1 MTETTDS
8 VNNGPQRGAGRD
20 GNGRF
25 TAGNG
30 NTGRPKGAKSKFTTL
45 KNEFV
50 RVFEENGGPAKLA
63 ELMAKSPEKYFEFLV
78 RLQPKE
84 IVADVTTS
92 HQPTIAAPPAA
103 PESLSEWMERKDD
116 IVEAL
121 PQDGA
126 AEALLEAEVAS
137 NGHGSY

>member
-1 MTETTDS
+1 MINRILLYNSGGGIGDALQILPLI
-8 VNNGPQRGAGRD
+8 NA
-20 GNGRF
+20 
-25 TAGNG
+25 
-30 NTGRPKGAKSKFTTL
+30 L
-45 KNEFV
+45 KNEFIK
-50 RVFEENGGPAKLA
+50 VFEQHGGPARLA

-103 PESLSEWMERKDD
+103 PESLTEWMARKDD

-126 AEALLEAEVAS
+126 ADALLKAEVAS

>member
-1 MTETTDS
+1 MEDP
-8 VNNGPQRGAGRD
+8 VKNGPKRPVGRD

-30 NTGRPKGAKSKFTTL
+30 NTGRPKGAKSKFTSL

-50 RVFEENGGPAKLA
+50 KVFEEHGGPARLA
-63 ELMAKSPEKYFEFLV
+63 ELMARHPEKYFEFLV
-78 RLQPKE
+78 KLQPRE

-92 HQPTIAAPPAA
+92 HQPTIAAPPEA
-103 PESLSEWMERKDD
+103 PENLSAWIDRRDE

-121 PQDGA
+121 PQDSRIQ
-126 AEALLEAEVAS
+126 L
-137 NGHGSY
+137 

>member
-1 MTETTDS
+1 MEDP
-8 VNNGPQRGAGRD
+8 VKNGPKRPVGRD

-84 IVADVTTS
+84 IIADVTTS
-92 HQPTIAAPPAA
+92 HQPTIAAPPE
-103 PESLSEWMERKDD
+103 PPQDLREWIDRRDE

-121 PQDGA
+121 PQEAGVD
-126 AEALLEAEVAS
+126 ALLAETTRLEP
-137 NGHGSY
+137 

>member
-1 MTETTDS
+1 MEDP
-8 VNNGPQRGAGRD
+8 VKNGPKRPVGRD

-30 NTGRPKGAKSKFTTL
+30 NTGRPKGAKSKFTSL

-50 RVFEENGGPAKLA
+50 KVFKEHGGPARLA
-63 ELMAKSPEKYFEFLV
+63 ELMARHPEKYFEFLV
-78 RLQPKE
+78 KLQPRE

-92 HQPTIAAPPAA
+92 HQPTIAAPPEA
-103 PESLSEWMERKDD
+103 PENLSAWIDRRDE

-121 PQDGA
+121 PQDSRIQ
-126 AEALLEAEVAS
+126 L
-137 NGHGSY
+137 

>member
-1 MTETTDS
+1 MAKTV
-8 VNNGPQRGAGRD
+8 VNGEEGGKGRD
-20 GNGRF
+20 DKGRWTSGNLGRK
-25 TAGNG
+25 
-30 NTGRPKGAKSKFTTL
+30 KGAKDKFSTL
-45 KNEFV
+45 KNEFIK
-50 RVFEENGGPAKLA
+50 VFEQHGGPARLA

-103 PESLSEWMERKDD
+103 PESLTEWMARKDD

-121 PQDGA
+121 PQEDA
-126 AEALLEAEVAS
+126 ADALLKAEVAS

>member
-1 MTETTDS
+1 MTDS
-8 VNNGPQRGAGRD
+8 VKNGPQRAAGRD

-30 NTGRPKGAKSKFTTL
+30 NTGRPKGAKDKFTTL
-45 KNEFV
+45 KNEFI

-84 IVADVTTS
+84 IIADVTTS
-92 HQPTIAAPPAA
+92 HQPTIAAPPA
-103 PESLSEWMERKDD
+103 PPQDLREWIDRRDE

-121 PQDGA
+121 PQEAGVD
-126 AEALLEAEVAS
+126 ALLAETTRLEP
-137 NGHGSY
+137 

>member
-1 MTETTDS
+1 
-8 VNNGPQRGAGRD
+8 
-20 GNGRF
+20 
-25 TAGNG
+25 
-30 NTGRPKGAKSKFTTL
+30 L

-50 RVFEENGGPAKLA
+50 KVFEQHGGPARLA

-78 RLQPKE
+78 RLQPEE

-103 PESLSEWMERKDD
+103 PESLAEWMARKDD

-121 PQDGA
+121 PQEDA
-126 AEALLEAEVAS
+126 ADALLKAEVAS
-137 NGHGSY
+137 NGNGSY

>member
-1 MTETTDS
+1 MADS
-8 VNNGPQRGAGRD
+8 VKNGVKRGGGRD

-25 TAGNG
+25 TSE

-50 RVFEENGGPAKLA
+50 KVFEQHGGPARLA

-78 RLQPKE
+78 RLQPRE

-116 IVEAL
+116 MVEAL
-121 PQDGA
+121 PQEDA
-126 AEALLEAEVAS
+126 VDALVSAEVSS
-137 NGHGSY
+137 NGHGSN

>member
-1 MTETTDS
+1 MTEITDS

-50 RVFEENGGPAKLA
+50 RVFEQHGGPAKLA
-63 ELMAKSPEKYFEFLV
+63 ELMAQHPEKYFEFLV

-84 IVADVTTS
+84 IIADVTTS
-92 HQPTIAAPPAA
+92 HQPTIAAPPEA
-103 PESLSEWMERKDD
+103 PENLSAWIDRRDE

-121 PQDGA
+121 PQEAGVD
-126 AEALLEAEVAS
+126 ALLAETTRLEP
-137 NGHGSY
+137 